1 MLASGQVDLATVRDL
16 LGHSNIATTTMY
28 AHVVPSMKQGAA
40 DTMDG
45 VLAAA

>member
-1 MLASGQVDLATVRDL
+1 VLFVEMAEQVR
-16 LGHSNIATTTMY
+16 LGERLPLTTTMY

-45 VLAAA
+45 VLASAG